1 MTDCDSEANM
11 NTANHVREGRVEHP
25 LQDPAPSNP
34 GSLVRPGLLKL
45 PHNGDIRD
53 SHPFDG
59 ARDIV
64 DEAHT
69 YRGQFVR
76 YAKTTNK
83 RKARK
88 IQQVQCKKNRKK
100 NIG

>member
-1 MTDCDSEANM
+1 VTDCDSEANM

-69 YRGQFVR
+69 YRVQFVGCAEIGNER
-76 YAKTTNK
+76 NTIKTEEGS
-83 RKARK
+83 ASA
-88 IQQVQCKKNRKK
+88 Q
-100 NIG
+100 